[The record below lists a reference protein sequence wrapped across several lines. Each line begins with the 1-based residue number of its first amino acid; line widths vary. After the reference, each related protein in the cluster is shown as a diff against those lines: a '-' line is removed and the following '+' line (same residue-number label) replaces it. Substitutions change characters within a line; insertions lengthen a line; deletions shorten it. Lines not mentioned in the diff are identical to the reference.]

1 MHDTNAR
8 LIRCFSSV
16 FPDIEPKKIPLANI
30 ESLPWD
36 SLTAVTL
43 AAVVQEEF
51 DMEIDPAHFADS
63 NPFEAIENYIRGHED
78 RDVTEAS
85 TLTTVRDSV

>member
-1 MHDTNAR
+1 MHDTTAR

-16 FPDIEPKKIPLANI
+16 FPDVDPEQIRSASI

-43 AAVVQEEF
+43 AAVLQEEF
-51 DMEIDPAHFADS
+51 DVEIDPADFADS
-63 NPFEAIENYIRGHED
+63 KPFQAMENYMRRHMAREEETD
-78 RDVTEAS
+78 S
-85 TLTTVRDSV
+85 LTTVRDNA